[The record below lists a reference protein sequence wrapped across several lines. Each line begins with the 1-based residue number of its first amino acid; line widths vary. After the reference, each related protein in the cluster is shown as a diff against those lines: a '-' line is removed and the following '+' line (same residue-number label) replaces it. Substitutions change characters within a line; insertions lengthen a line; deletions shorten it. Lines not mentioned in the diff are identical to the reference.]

1 MSCGMIAGWEFSP
14 RPYVGAGCHSGSG
27 GECGDGDGIARGR
40 AISFGGK
47 TGPEGYGRGD
57 GCEIAYAGSG
67 RGVEVPDCDVPGFGA
82 CLFGWTPIGDNSLNM

>member
-1 MSCGMIAGWEFSP
+1 MSCDMISGWALPP
-14 RPYVGAGCHSGSG
+14 RPYGGAGCHSGSG
-27 GECGDGDGIARGR
+27 GEYGDGDGIARGR

-67 RGVEVPDCDVPGFGA
+67 RGIEVPDCDVPG
-82 CLFGWTPIGDNSLNM
+82 LFGWNTGWNPIWDGA